1 MGLWKVDNV
10 SSEEWERRMMRRHS
24 IKQWTLTIIEILLL
38 VGLVIGMYYLVMWAS
53 DQIRP

>member
-10 SSEEWERRMMRRHS
+10 SSEGWERRMMRRHS

-53 DQIRP
+53 DQIHP